1 MPTTMRNDNSSTSTT
16 DEPPTPFLPVLIIPR
31 FMSSGLQIVK
41 STYKESWEGKR
52 VWINLQ
58 SLGFQAMHL
67 GGGDL
72 RKRALNLENPDCE
85 VEGTIMRNMWLQ
97 HMVLADDM
105 VTEREGIEVRNID
118 GLAVVDYLSPGAL
131 TNQVS
136 YVFGPVIKAL
146 QEVGYK
152 KGQNLDAAPY
162 DW

>member
-1 MPTTMRNDNSSTSTT
+1 M
-16 DEPPTPFLPVLIIPR
+16 
-31 FMSSGLQIVK
+31 
-41 STYKESWEGKR
+41 
-52 VWINLQ
+52 WINLQ

-97 HMVLADDM
+97 HMALADDM

-136 YVFGPVIKAL
+136 YVFGPVIEAL